1 MGTFVINLFTSMK
14 DGAFSLKM
22 YPLKVLK
29 SIVHVE
35 DEIVRCVFENYNI
48 SVTTKI
54 IHKKLI
60 AFYIF

>member
-1 MGTFVINLFTSMK
+1 MGTFVIDLFTSTK
-14 DGAFSLKM
+14 DGTFSLKM

-29 SIVHVE
+29 GIVHIE
-35 DEIVRCVFENYNI
+35 DEIVRCVFESYNVL
-48 SVTTKI
+48 VTTKI